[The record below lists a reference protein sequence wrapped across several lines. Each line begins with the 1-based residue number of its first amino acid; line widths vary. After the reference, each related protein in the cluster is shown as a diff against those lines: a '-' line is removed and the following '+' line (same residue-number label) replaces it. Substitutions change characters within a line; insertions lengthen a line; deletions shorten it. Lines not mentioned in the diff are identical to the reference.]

1 MSGPLWNA
9 TGFRG
14 AELTYSELLAAPD
27 PRTAALA
34 FFTIRK
40 EALA

>member
-1 MSGPLWNA
+1 VSGELWNA

-14 AELTYSELLAAPD
+14 AELTYSELQAATD
-27 PRTAALA
+27 PHAAALA